1 MEKIYLKDYRAPDFE
16 VEQIDLEFDLKE
28 NSATVVNRMS
38 LKKKTQNT
46 TLELNGEKI
55 ELVAIEL
62 DGRPL
67 GASDYEKTD
76 SLLILKNLPEK
87 FSLKITTHF
96 NPKDNT
102 ELSGLYYSGG
112 FLCTQCEAEGFRRI
126 TYFLDRPDVMTK
138 FFRQIF
144 ENQKA
149 VCFFVIGST

>member
-67 GASDYEKTD
+67 GASD
-76 SLLILKNLPEK
+76 
-87 FSLKITTHF
+87 
-96 NPKDNT
+96 
-102 ELSGLYYSGG
+102 
-112 FLCTQCEAEGFRRI
+112 
-126 TYFLDRPDVMTK
+126 
-138 FFRQIF
+138 
-144 ENQKA
+144 
-149 VCFFVIGST
+149 